1 MEVYDAIH
9 TVLAVREFRN
19 KPVPDYVVN
28 KIVEAARLT
37 ASSKNGQPW
46 HFVIVQNRD
55 TLTKLGAA
63 ITSGPYNAQAAFAI
77 AVAIDKSSPFGV
89 SDASRAI
96 QSMVLT
102 AWAEGV
108 GSNWTGWVGM
118 TEVATLLGI
127 PDTMDVVAVVP
138 FGYDTKERTGGK
150 KKRKALSEIAH
161 REKFGQPFP

>member
-9 TVLAVREFRN
+9 TVLAVREFQD
-19 KPVPDYVVN
+19 KPVPDAVVN
-28 KIVEAARLT
+28 KIVESARLT

-127 PDTMDVVAVVP
+127 PDTMDVIAVMP